1 MDALPRTVEPNVT
14 PLIDVMLV
22 LLIVF
27 MLITPVSTRSIDSAI
42 PKPHLDGEVPPPP
55 PAPPLILVREDAVL
69 LDGRALG
76 SLSELAAGLRDLFGA
91 RADRTV
97 FVRVDGRVS
106 YGRAV
111 EAMDTARGA
120 GAERIGLL
128 GDAAPRPPATDARGR
143 RD

>member
-1 MDALPRTVEPNVT
+1 MNAIPRTVEPNVT

-27 MLITPVSTRSIDSAI
+27 MLITPVSTRSIETAL
-42 PKPHLDGEVPPPP
+42 PKPPVGDDATPPRTPP
-55 PAPPLILVREDAVL
+55 RILVREDAVL
-69 LDGRALG
+69 LDGRPVG
-76 SLSELAAGLRDLFGA
+76 SLSELATNLRDLFAA

-97 FVRVDGRVS
+97 FVRVEGRVF

-128 GDAAPRPPATDARGR
+128 GVAAPRPAATDALHQ